1 MAQEIEK
8 KFLLKNDDW
17 RGLDEGKDYCQGYLS
32 DTKGKTVRVR
42 IIGERGILTIKGP
55 SEGSTRLEFE
65 YDIPI
70 ADAKEML
77 DKLCNKP
84 LIEKRRYK
92 IAYEGFTWEVD
103 EFEGDNKGLAFAE
116 IELEHEDQKFEI
128 PSWIGGEVTGDPKYY
143 NANLVHYPYSKWDK

>member
-92 IAYEGFTWEVD
+92 IAYEGFIWEVD